1 MNQISIEKLFIFQRK
16 QSANIDNVNTTDK
29 VTDLVESITKRLIG
43 GEILQILLRRSL
55 MIHKEKYDPQE
66 RRILVK
72 LSRSN
77 DDQSRTCDVLFVIVA
92 P

>member
-1 MNQISIEKLFIFQRK
+1 
-16 QSANIDNVNTTDK
+16 
-29 VTDLVESITKRLIG
+29 
-43 GEILQILLRRSL
+43 